1 MMRLGLTG
9 LALTALLFALPAT
22 GRAQGDMEWGVKG
35 GLNISG
41 LRGSNTGLRGST
53 RLFDT
58 KRGIAAGVFGVF
70 DFTPEFGVEVDALF
84 SMKGGKLSGPGV
96 DPSGNPIILT
106 EGFFIL
112 DYLEF
117 PILARLNLPVQG
129 DLTPHLY
136 AGPTIALKVSG
147 RVRYSQL
154 PGADLDA
161 ARTLDS
167 GLALGA
173 SVDLALGARTIVLD
187 ARFGLG
193 LTNAFRW
200 SGPDLKNDTF
210 SLMGGLSF

>member
-1 MMRLGLTG
+1 MKRPGLAG
-9 LALTALLFALPAT
+9 FALTALLCALPAPV
-22 GRAQGDMEWGVKG
+22 RAQGDMEWGVKG
-35 GLNISG
+35 GLNIAG
-41 LRGSNTGLRGST
+41 LRGSGS
-53 RLFDT
+53 LFDT
-58 KRGIAAGVFGVF
+58 KRGVVAGVFGVF
-70 DFTPEFGVEVDALF
+70 DFAPEFGVEVDALF
-84 SMKGGKLSGPGV
+84 SMKGGKITGQGV
-96 DPSGNPIILT
+96 DVNGNPTGLT

-147 RVRYSQL
+147 RARYSQL
-154 PGADLDA
+154 PQADLDA
-161 ARTLDS
+161 ARSLDS

-187 ARFGLG
+187 GRFGLG

-210 SLMGGLSF
+210 SFMAGVSF